1 MQRKGL
7 PGYAQIRNRTRVTI
21 KRHVSNIKVDDIKL
35 LFPEIDDKTAKFL
48 HKVSMTEQGIRG
60 VCNIYE
66 NAVANENAMIVEA
79 KK

>member
-1 MQRKGL
+1 MF
-7 PGYAQIRNRTRVTI
+7 PI
-21 KRHVSNIKVDDIKL
+21 L